1 MSATKEG
8 GRKAA
13 LTNKSKYGKDFY
25 ARIGSLGGKASGA
38 GEFYGN
44 SERART
50 AGKLGESLSSRKGVP
65 MTLEHKK
72 RMSEAQK
79 ARWKRIKEDRFL
91 ILDPDVDQPII
102 IQRKVRKLRWW

>member
-1 MSATKEG
+1 MSGTRSG
-8 GRKAA
+8 GLKTSNTVKRIHGSDYYK
-13 LTNKSKYGKDFY
+13 K
-25 ARIGSLGGKASGA
+25 IGSLGGKASGT
-38 GEFYGN
+38 GGFYGN

-50 AGKLGESLSSRKGVP
+50 AGKLGGSLSSRKGVP
-65 MTLEHKK
+65 MTPEHRK

-79 ARWKRIKEDRFL
+79 ARWKRVKEDKFL